1 MIRPR
6 PDDQEAIK
14 ALMKRLR
21 EIPLP
26 APRYTWKER
35 V

>member
-14 ALMKRLR
+14 ALMERLKR
-21 EIPLP
+21 IPLP
-26 APRYTWKER
+26 AYRHAWKER